1 MWLVFSCG
9 LGSNREDIR
18 RFSFTKNFRKLPWK
32 GPSSEERVPFDSSS
46 FRLNALVT
54 KFKMV
59 AQISTWIAWNW
70 SLDVKTRKGN
80 MHFLRKNSNKKT
92 GLPFQN
98 STYSL
103 EFSSGTKF
111 LGKWKALIFFHRF
124 AKNAL
129 NRDGKCPFGVFGTCA
144 QCLVQ
149 QLYRLHLSFVYYL
162 APSCKTSC
170 GCER

>member
-1 MWLVFSCG
+1 
-9 LGSNREDIR
+9 
-18 RFSFTKNFRKLPWK
+18 
-32 GPSSEERVPFDSSS
+32 
-46 FRLNALVT
+46 
-54 KFKMV
+54 
-59 AQISTWIAWNW
+59 
-70 SLDVKTRKGN
+70 
-80 MHFLRKNSNKKT
+80 MHFHRENSNKKT

-129 NRDGKCPFGVFGTCA
+129 NRDTKCPYGVFGTCA

-149 QLYRLHLSFVYYL
+149 QLYRIHLSFVYYL
-162 APSCKTSC
+162 APSFKNVMWV
-170 GCER
+170 